1 MKMLIFDEVYQN
13 ARKLCNIM
21 HLTNTNMLMKY
32 FTFRLAS
39 STIIP
44 RHYVNICAQ
53 YYNDMNDRFKQK
65 PN

>member
-1 MKMLIFDEVYQN
+1 
-13 ARKLCNIM
+13 
-21 HLTNTNMLMKY
+21 MKY